1 MEGVLLILLLLSKA
15 ITSLK
20 AAQNPSISRNQEF
33 NPLLVN
39 NFDQL
44 RHCLKKYLNFIIKH
58 RLIGSILQSLTIVIN
73 SVIGAEVIV
82 TSYLAIVSSNYATT
96 IVAEVEI
103 DFLK

>member
-1 MEGVLLILLLLSKA
+1 MEGALLILLWLSKA

-44 RHCLKKYLNFIIKH
+44 QHYLKKYLNFIIKH
-58 RLIGSILQSLTIVIN
+58 RLISSILILQFLTIVIN
-73 SVIGAEVIV
+73 SIIGAEVVI
-82 TSYLAIVSSNYATT
+82 SYLAIVSSN
-96 IVAEVEI
+96 
-103 DFLK
+103 